1 MVASLRRARARRQTR
16 ATLARLGRALLRSVV
31 AAPDLLYEDDDLLVV
46 DKPAG
51 LLSVPTPGARGRTLL
66 DVLAESGRE
75 VLAVHRLDREV
86 SGCVLLARHERARA
100 ALDAL
105 FRERALE
112 KIYVAIVLG
121 RLPKPA
127 GDWKDPILDEGSYA
141 RVSARGKKSVTRW
154 KVTAQHALAAEVEI
168 ELVTG
173 RYNQIRVHFAHHGHA
188 LVGDRKYGRG
198 KDDPFRFPRVALHSA
213 RLAFAH
219 PLREREVRVEAPLP
233 PDLRELAAAV
243 ARRR

>member
-1 MVASLRRARARRQTR
+1 MP
-16 ATLARLGRALLRSVV
+16 
-31 AAPDLLYEDDDLLVV
+31 APAILYEDDDLLVV

-66 DVLAESGRE
+66 DVLAENGRA
-75 VLAVHRLDREV
+75 VLPVHRLDRDV
-86 SGCVLLARHERARA
+86 TGCVLLARHERARA

-112 KIYVAIVLG
+112 KVYVALVLG

-127 GDWKDPILDEGSYA
+127 GEWKDPILDEGNYA

-154 KVTAQHALAAEVEI
+154 RVSAQHALAAEVEI

-198 KDDPFRFPRVALHSA
+198 KDDPFRFGRVALHAA
-213 RLAFAH
+213 RLSFAH
-219 PLREREVRVEAPLP
+219 PLRGAVVRAEAPWP
-233 PDLRELAAAV
+233 ADLRDLVREAA
-243 ARRR
+243 RSS

>member
-1 MVASLRRARARRQTR
+1 MPVPAILF
-16 ATLARLGRALLRSVV
+16 
-31 AAPDLLYEDDDLLVV
+31 EDDDLLVV

-66 DVLAESGRE
+66 DVLAETGRD

-86 SGCVLLARHERARA
+86 SGCVLLARHERARS

-127 GDWKDPILDEGSYA
+127 GEWKDPILDEGHFA

-154 KVTAQHALAAEVEI
+154 RVTAQHACAAEVEI

-198 KDDPFRFPRVALHSA
+198 KDDPFRFGRVALHAA
-213 RLAFAH
+213 RLSFAH
-219 PLREREVRVEAPLP
+219 PLREAQVRVEAPWP
-233 PDLRELAAAV
+233 ADLCSLAREAA
-243 ARRR
+243 RSR

>member
-1 MVASLRRARARRQTR
+1 M
-16 ATLARLGRALLRSVV
+16 
-31 AAPDLLYEDDDLLVV
+31 AAPALLYEDDDLLVV

-66 DVLAESGRE
+66 DALAETGRE

-86 SGCVLLARHERARA
+86 SGCVLLARHEEARA

-112 KIYVAIVLG
+112 KIYVAVVLG

-127 GDWKDPILDEGSYA
+127 GDWKDPILDEGAYA

-154 KVTAQHALAAEVEI
+154 KVTAQHPLAAEVEV

-198 KDDPFRFPRVALHSA
+198 KDDPFRFARVALHAA

-219 PLREREVRVEAPLP
+219 TLRANEVRAEAPWP
-233 PDLRELAAAV
+233 ADLRELSAQA
-243 ARRR
+243 ARRRS

>member
-1 MVASLRRARARRQTR
+1 MT
-16 ATLARLGRALLRSVV
+16 
-31 AAPDLLYEDDDLLVV
+31 APELLYEDEDLLVV

-66 DVLAESGRE
+66 DVLAETGRE
-75 VLAVHRLDREV
+75 VLPVHRLDREV

-100 ALDAL
+100 ALDEL
-105 FRERALE
+105 FRARELE
-112 KIYVAIVLG
+112 KIYVAIALG
-121 RLPKPA
+121 RLPRPS
-127 GDWKDPILDEGSYA
+127 GDWKDPILDEGNYA

-154 KVTAQHALAAEVEI
+154 RVTAAHAQASEVEI

-198 KDDPFRFPRVALHSA
+198 KDDPFRFKRPALHAA

-219 PLREREVRVEAPLP
+219 PLRAVEVRAEAPWP
-233 PDLRELAAAV
+233 ADLRELSRAA

>member
-1 MVASLRRARARRQTR
+1 MPDVA
-16 ATLARLGRALLRSVV
+16 
-31 AAPDLLYEDDDLLVV
+31 LLYEDEDLLVV

-66 DVLAESGRE
+66 DVLREQGRE

-86 SGCVLLARHERARA
+86 TGCVLLARHERARA

-112 KIYVAIVLG
+112 KVYVALVLG

-127 GDWKDPILDEGSYA
+127 GEWRDPILDEGSYA
-141 RVSARGKKSVTRW
+141 RVSARGKKCITRW
-154 KVTAQHALAAEVEI
+154 RALRQHARAAEVEV

-173 RYNQIRVHFAHHGHA
+173 RYDQIRVHFAHHGHA

-198 KDDPFRFPRVALHSA
+198 KEDPFRAKRAALHAA
-213 RLAFAH
+213 RLSFEH
-219 PLREREVRVEAPLP
+219 PLRDTTVRAEAPWP
-233 PDLRELAAAV
+233 EDLRVLAAA
-243 ARRR
+243 AERMR

>member
-1 MVASLRRARARRQTR
+1 M
-16 ATLARLGRALLRSVV
+16 
-31 AAPDLLYEDDDLLVV
+31 AAVELLYEDEDLLVV

-51 LLSVPTPGARGRTLL
+51 LLSVPTPGARGRTLV
-66 DVLAESGRE
+66 DVLAEQGRA
-75 VLAVHRLDREV
+75 VLPVHRLDREV
-86 SGCVLLARHERARA
+86 TGCVLLARHERARV

-112 KIYVAIVLG
+112 KVYVAVVLG

-127 GDWKDPILDEGSYA
+127 GEWRDPILDEGAYA
-141 RVSARGKKSVTRW
+141 RVSARGKKCITRW
-154 KVTAQHALAAEVEI
+154 RVLRQHARAAEVEV

-198 KDDPFRFPRVALHSA
+198 KDDPFKFKRAALHAA

-219 PLREREVRVEAPLP
+219 PLRDVQVRAEAPWP
-233 PDLRELAAAV
+233 EDLRALAREAERV
-243 ARRR
+243 R

>member
-1 MVASLRRARARRQTR
+1 M
-16 ATLARLGRALLRSVV
+16 
-31 AAPDLLYEDDDLLVV
+31 AAPALLYEDDDLLVV

-66 DVLAESGRE
+66 DALAETGR
-75 VLAVHRLDREV
+75 VVMAVHRLDRQV
-86 SGCVLLARHERARA
+86 SGCVLLARHEEARA

-112 KIYVAIVLG
+112 KIYVAVVLG

-127 GDWKDPILDEGSYA
+127 GDFKDPILDEGSYA
-141 RVSARGKKSVTRW
+141 RVSARGKQSVTRW
-154 KVTAQHALAAEVEI
+154 KVTAQHPLAAEVEV

-173 RYNQIRVHFAHHGHA
+173 RYNQVRVHFAHHGHA

-198 KDDPFRFPRVALHSA
+198 KDDPFRFARVALHAA
-213 RLAFAH
+213 RLCFAH
-219 PLREREVRVEAPLP
+219 PLRSATVRAEAPWP
-233 PDLRELAAAV
+233 ADLRELALAA